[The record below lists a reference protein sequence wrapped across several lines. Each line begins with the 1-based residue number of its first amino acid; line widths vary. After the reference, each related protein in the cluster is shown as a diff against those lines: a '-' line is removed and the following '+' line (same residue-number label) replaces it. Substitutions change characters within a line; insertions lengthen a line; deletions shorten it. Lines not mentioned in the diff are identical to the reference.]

1 MSEDRFA
8 EVRSRILQAE
18 NILLATHLKP
28 DGDAIGSTLGLA
40 EFLKSLNKNC
50 SVLLPEGIPELYA
63 LEEYDFLEKLPA
75 AALIAVPN
83 LQCLLR
89 SKAETKIQLGE
100 KLTRGLGAG
109 ANPEIGEKAARE
121 SVDEIVKLM
130 DNVDMVF
137 ITAGMGGGTGTG
149 AAPVVAEI
157 AKSKGILTVAV
168 VTKPFSFEGRQKMMS
183 ALRGIEKLQ
192 ASVDSLVIIP
202 NDNIMKVVDEK
213 VTISNAFKMV
223 DEVLSNSVQGI
234 CDIIT
239 NVADVNVD
247 FADVRATMSDKGIVH
262 MGVGQASGKDR
273 AKEALKLAVEN
284 PLLETSIK
292 GAKSVLV
299 YYYGDNINMFELS
312 EVNNMV
318 HEQVN
323 PDAKIIFGIKDAD
336 GSDESISDTMQI
348 TIIAAGFGDE
358 EAEDVSLDS
367 GFGFAVPAQPAVKA
381 EEADDTDVIVK
392 KPVDEDDDFSVPPF
406 LRGTNR

>member
-1 MSEDRFA
+1 M
-8 EVRSRILQAE
+8 
-18 NILLATHLKP
+18 
-28 DGDAIGSTLGLA
+28 
-40 EFLKSLNKNC
+40 
-50 SVLLPEGIPELYA
+50 
-63 LEEYDFLEKLPA
+63 EYDSEAGKDAKIVVIGVGGGGNNAVDRMIDSGMTGVDFV
-75 AALIAVPN
+75 ALNTDKGV
-83 LQCLLR
+83 LLR

-109 ANPEIGEKAARE
+109 ANPEVGEKAARE

-168 VTKPFSFEGRQKMMS
+168 VTKPFGFEGRQKMMS

-213 VTISNAFKMV
+213 VTLSNAFKMV

-247 FADVRATMSDKGIVH
+247 FADVRATMLEKGIVH

-292 GAKSVLV
+292 GAKSLLV

-318 HEQVN
+318 YEQVD
-323 PDAKIIFGIKDAD
+323 PDAKIIIGYKDAD
-336 GSDESISDTMQI
+336 GSDANISDTMQI
-348 TIIAAGFGDE
+348 TIIAAGFGEATE
-358 EAEDVSLDS
+358 EP
-367 GFGFAVPAQPAVKA
+367 VPAIGLNFDKPVAAAPVKPAV
-381 EEADDTDVIVK
+381 EDDDDTDVIVK
-392 KPVDEDDDFSVPPF
+392 KSTNDYDDDFDVPSF
-406 LRGTNR
+406 LRGSNR

>member
-1 MSEDRFA
+1 M
-8 EVRSRILQAE
+8 
-18 NILLATHLKP
+18 
-28 DGDAIGSTLGLA
+28 
-40 EFLKSLNKNC
+40 
-50 SVLLPEGIPELYA
+50 
-63 LEEYDFLEKLPA
+63 EYDSEAGKDA
-75 AALIAVPN
+75 KIVVIGVGGGGNNAVDRMIDSGMTGVDFVTMN
-83 LQCLLR
+83 TDKGVLLR
-89 SKAETKIQLGE
+89 SKADTKIQLGE

-168 VTKPFSFEGRQKMMS
+168 VTKPFAFEGRQKMMS

-273 AKEALKLAVEN
+273 AKEALKIAVEN

-299 YYYGDNINMFELS
+299 YYYGDNIN
-312 EVNNMV
+312 
-318 HEQVN
+318 
-323 PDAKIIFGIKDAD
+323 
-336 GSDESISDTMQI
+336 
-348 TIIAAGFGDE
+348 
-358 EAEDVSLDS
+358 
-367 GFGFAVPAQPAVKA
+367 
-381 EEADDTDVIVK
+381 
-392 KPVDEDDDFSVPPF
+392 
-406 LRGTNR
+406 

>member
-1 MSEDRFA
+1 MS
-8 EVRSRILQAE
+8 I
-18 NILLATHLKP
+18 
-28 DGDAIGSTLGLA
+28 
-40 EFLKSLNKNC
+40 
-50 SVLLPEGIPELYA
+50 
-63 LEEYDFLEKLPA
+63 EYDSEAGKDA
-75 AALIAVPN
+75 KIVVIGVGGGGNNAVDRMIQSGMSGVDFVTMN
-83 LQCLLR
+83 TDKGVLLR

-312 EVNNMV
+312 EVNNLV

-336 GSDESISDTMQI
+336 GSDENISDTMQI
-348 TIIAAGFGDE
+348 TIIAAGFANDE
-358 EAEDVSLDS
+358 EETVSLDS
-367 GFGFAVPAQPAVKA
+367 GFGFATPTQPAVK
-381 EEADDTDVIVK
+381 EEVEETVVAK
-392 KPVDEDDDFSVPPF
+392 KPVDDDDDFSVPPF
-406 LRGTNR
+406 LRGNR

>member
-1 MSEDRFA
+1 MS
-8 EVRSRILQAE
+8 I
-18 NILLATHLKP
+18 
-28 DGDAIGSTLGLA
+28 
-40 EFLKSLNKNC
+40 
-50 SVLLPEGIPELYA
+50 
-63 LEEYDFLEKLPA
+63 EYDSEAGKDA
-75 AALIAVPN
+75 KIVVIGVGGGGNNAVDRMIDSGMAGVDFVTMN
-83 LQCLLR
+83 TDKGVLLR

-168 VTKPFSFEGRQKMMS
+168 VTKPFAFEGRQKMMS

-273 AKEALKLAVEN
+273 AKEALKIAVEN

-312 EVNNMV
+312 EVNNLV
-318 HEQVN
+318 HEQVD

-336 GSDESISDTMQI
+336 GSDASISDTMQI
-348 TIIAAGFGDE
+348 TIIAAGFGEASE
-358 EAEDVSLDS
+358 EP
-367 GFGFAVPAQPAVKA
+367 VPAIGLNFDAPVVSAPITTANPV
-381 EEADDTDVIVK
+381 EDDTDVIVK
-392 KPVDEDDDFSVPPF
+392 KATDDYDDDFDVPSF
-406 LRGTNR
+406 LKGSKR

>member
-1 MSEDRFA
+1 MS
-8 EVRSRILQAE
+8 I
-18 NILLATHLKP
+18 
-28 DGDAIGSTLGLA
+28 
-40 EFLKSLNKNC
+40 
-50 SVLLPEGIPELYA
+50 
-63 LEEYDFLEKLPA
+63 EYDSEAGKDA
-75 AALIAVPN
+75 RIIVIGVGGGGNNAVDRMIASGMNGVEFVTMN
-83 LQCLLR
+83 TDKGVLLR
-89 SKAETKIQLGE
+89 SKAQTKIQLGE

-168 VTKPFSFEGRQKMMS
+168 VTKPFAFEGRQKMMS

-262 MGVGQASGKDR
+262 MGVGMASGKER
-273 AKEALKLAVEN
+273 AKDALKLAIEN

-336 GSDESISDTMQI
+336 GSDASISDTMQI

-358 EAEDVSLDS
+358 SEAEVSVDTGYAFEKPASATPTKVVEEEDADVVIKK
-367 GFGFAVPAQPAVKA
+367 APVP
-381 EEADDTDVIVK
+381 D
-392 KPVDEDDDFSVPPF
+392 DDDFTVPPF
-406 LRGTNR
+406 LRGSRN

>member
-1 MSEDRFA
+1 MS
-8 EVRSRILQAE
+8 I
-18 NILLATHLKP
+18 
-28 DGDAIGSTLGLA
+28 
-40 EFLKSLNKNC
+40 
-50 SVLLPEGIPELYA
+50 
-63 LEEYDFLEKLPA
+63 EYDSEAGKDA
-75 AALIAVPN
+75 KIVVIGVGGGGNNAVDRMIDSGMSGVDFVTMN
-83 LQCLLR
+83 TDKGVLLR
-89 SKAETKIQLGE
+89 SKAATKIQLGE

-262 MGVGQASGKDR
+262 MGVGQASGKER

-358 EAEDVSLDS
+358 EEEDVVIDS
-367 GFGFAVPAQPAVKA
+367 GFTFSTPAQPAAKTEEPEETEVVVKPA
-381 EEADDTDVIVK
+381 
-392 KPVDEDDDFSVPPF
+392 VDDDDFSVPPF
-406 LRGTNR
+406 LRGTHR

>member
-1 MSEDRFA
+1 MS
-8 EVRSRILQAE
+8 I
-18 NILLATHLKP
+18 
-28 DGDAIGSTLGLA
+28 
-40 EFLKSLNKNC
+40 
-50 SVLLPEGIPELYA
+50 
-63 LEEYDFLEKLPA
+63 EYDSEAGKDA
-75 AALIAVPN
+75 KIVVIGVGGGGNNAVDRMIESGMTGVDFVTMN
-83 LQCLLR
+83 TDKGVLLR

-168 VTKPFSFEGRQKMMS
+168 VTKPFAFEGRQKMMS

-192 ASVDSLVIIP
+192 TSVDSLVIIP

-273 AKEALKLAVEN
+273 AKEALKIAVEN

-312 EVNNMV
+312 EVNNLV

-348 TIIAAGFGDE
+348 TIIAAGFGEGED
-358 EAEDVSLDS
+358 EDV
-367 GFGFAVPAQPAVKA
+367 AVDTGISFDGAIPSATKMADPAD
-381 EEADDTDVIVK
+381 ADVVVK
-392 KPVDEDDDFSVPPF
+392 KSVDSDDDFAVPPF
-406 LRGTNR
+406 LKGSRR

>member
-1 MSEDRFA
+1 MS
-8 EVRSRILQAE
+8 I
-18 NILLATHLKP
+18 
-28 DGDAIGSTLGLA
+28 
-40 EFLKSLNKNC
+40 
-50 SVLLPEGIPELYA
+50 
-63 LEEYDFLEKLPA
+63 EYDSEAGKDA
-75 AALIAVPN
+75 KIVVIGVGGGGNNAVDRMIDSGMSGVDFVTMN
-83 LQCLLR
+83 TDKGVLLR

-168 VTKPFSFEGRQKMMS
+168 VTKPFAFEGRQKMMS

-323 PDAKIIFGIKDAD
+323 PDAKIIFGIKDAAD
-336 GSDESISDTMQI
+336 GCDESISDTMQI
-348 TIIAAGFGDE
+348 TIIAAGFGEDAE
-358 EAEDVSLDS
+358 EDGALESAFSFESPVQPSAKTESAADADV
-367 GFGFAVPAQPAVKA
+367 AVKRV
-381 EEADDTDVIVK
+381 T
-392 KPVDEDDDFSVPPF
+392 EDDDDFAVPPF
-406 LRGTNR
+406 LKGTRR

>member
-1 MSEDRFA
+1 MS
-8 EVRSRILQAE
+8 I
-18 NILLATHLKP
+18 
-28 DGDAIGSTLGLA
+28 
-40 EFLKSLNKNC
+40 
-50 SVLLPEGIPELYA
+50 
-63 LEEYDFLEKLPA
+63 EYDSEAGKDA
-75 AALIAVPN
+75 KIVVIGVGGGGNNAVDRMIDSGMTGVDFVTMN
-83 LQCLLR
+83 TDKGVLLR
-89 SKAETKIQLGE
+89 SKADTKIQLGE

-168 VTKPFSFEGRQKMMS
+168 VTKPFAFEGRQKMMS

-273 AKEALKLAVEN
+273 AKEALKIAVEN

-318 HEQVN
+318 HEQVD

-336 GSDESISDTMQI
+336 GSDASISDTMQI
-348 TIIAAGFGDE
+348 TIIAAGFGDSE
-358 EAEDVSLDS
+358 EEP
-367 GFGFAVPAQPAVKA
+367 VPAIGLNFDAPVTAAPAKPAAPV
-381 EEADDTDVIVK
+381 EDDADVIVK
-392 KPVDEDDDFSVPPF
+392 KSTDDYDDDFDVPSF
-406 LRGTNR
+406 LKGSKR

>member
-1 MSEDRFA
+1 MS
-8 EVRSRILQAE
+8 I
-18 NILLATHLKP
+18 
-28 DGDAIGSTLGLA
+28 
-40 EFLKSLNKNC
+40 
-50 SVLLPEGIPELYA
+50 
-63 LEEYDFLEKLPA
+63 EYDSEAGKDA
-75 AALIAVPN
+75 KIVVIGVGGGGNNAVDRMIDSGMSGVDFVTLN
-83 LQCLLR
+83 TDKGVLLR

-109 ANPEIGEKAARE
+109 ANPEVGEKAARE

-168 VTKPFSFEGRQKMMS
+168 VTKPFAFEGRQKMMS

-213 VTISNAFKMV
+213 VTLSNAFKMV

-273 AKEALKLAVEN
+273 AKEALKIAVEN

-318 HEQVN
+318 YEQVD
-323 PDAKIIFGIKDAD
+323 PDAKIIIGYKDAD
-336 GSDESISDTMQI
+336 GSDASISDTMQI
-348 TIIAAGFGDE
+348 TIIAAGFGEATE
-358 EAEDVSLDS
+358 EP
-367 GFGFAVPAQPAVKA
+367 VPAIGLNFDTTPAAPVPVRA
-381 EEADDTDVIVK
+381 TAPVEDDTDVIVK
-392 KPVDEDDDFSVPPF
+392 KPSDDYDDDFDVPSF
-406 LRGTNR
+406 LKGSKR

>member
-1 MSEDRFA
+1 MS
-8 EVRSRILQAE
+8 I
-18 NILLATHLKP
+18 
-28 DGDAIGSTLGLA
+28 
-40 EFLKSLNKNC
+40 
-50 SVLLPEGIPELYA
+50 
-63 LEEYDFLEKLPA
+63 EYDSEAGKDAKIVVIGVGGGGNNAVDRMIDSGMSGVDFV
-75 AALIAVPN
+75 ALNTDKGV
-83 LQCLLR
+83 LLR

-109 ANPEIGEKAARE
+109 ANPEVGEKAARE

-168 VTKPFSFEGRQKMMS
+168 VTKPFGFEGRQKMMS

-213 VTISNAFKMV
+213 VTLSNAFKMV

-247 FADVRATMSDKGIVH
+247 FADVRATMLEKGVVH

-273 AKEALKLAVEN
+273 AKEALKIAVEN

-292 GAKSVLV
+292 GAKSLLV

-312 EVNNMV
+312 EVNNLV
-318 HEQVN
+318 YEQVD
-323 PDAKIIFGIKDAD
+323 PDAKIIIGYKDAD
-336 GSDESISDTMQI
+336 GSDSSISDTMQI
-348 TIIAAGFGDE
+348 TIIAAGFGEAAE
-358 EAEDVSLDS
+358 EPVPAIGLNFDAPVAAAPVKPAVAED
-367 GFGFAVPAQPAVKA
+367 
-381 EEADDTDVIVK
+381 DDTDVIVK
-392 KPVDEDDDFSVPPF
+392 KSTDDYDDDFDVPSF
-406 LRGTNR
+406 LRGSNR

>member
-1 MSEDRFA
+1 MS
-8 EVRSRILQAE
+8 I
-18 NILLATHLKP
+18 
-28 DGDAIGSTLGLA
+28 
-40 EFLKSLNKNC
+40 
-50 SVLLPEGIPELYA
+50 
-63 LEEYDFLEKLPA
+63 EYDSEAGKDA
-75 AALIAVPN
+75 KIVVIGVGGGGNNAVDRMIDSGMTGVDFVTMN
-83 LQCLLR
+83 TDKGVLLR
-89 SKAETKIQLGE
+89 SKADTKIQLGE

-168 VTKPFSFEGRQKMMS
+168 VTKPFAFEGRQKMMS

-273 AKEALKLAVEN
+273 AKEALKIAVEN

-312 EVNNMV
+312 EVNNLV
-318 HEQVN
+318 HEQVD

-336 GSDESISDTMQI
+336 GSDTSISDTMQI
-348 TIIAAGFGDE
+348 TIIAAGFGEATE
-358 EAEDVSLDS
+358 EP
-367 GFGFAVPAQPAVKA
+367 VPAIGLNFDAPVAAPVKPAAPV
-381 EEADDTDVIVK
+381 EDDTDVIVK
-392 KPVDEDDDFSVPPF
+392 KATEDYDDDFDVPSF
-406 LRGTNR
+406 LKGSKR